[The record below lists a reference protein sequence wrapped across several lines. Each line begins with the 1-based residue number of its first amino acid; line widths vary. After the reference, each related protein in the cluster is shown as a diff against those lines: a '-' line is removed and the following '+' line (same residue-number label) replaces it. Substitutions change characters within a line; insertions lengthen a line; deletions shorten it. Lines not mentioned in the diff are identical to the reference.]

1 MSGLDFLKDALQT
14 ATESNLSGK
23 SVLILPIEKVELDP
37 ENPRKSYDA
46 ETIKELALSIHAVGQ
61 LQPISVRHAQ
71 DEKTYYCNFG
81 SSRTLAIKWLQENMP
96 DSPHAKTIE
105 AVLNNDFQ
113 PLAKLTENIQRSG
126 LTPLEIA
133 ESLSAQ
139 IAEGLT
145 PKEIGDTLGKDKTW
159 ISRHL
164 ALNDIDAY
172 TADLVKNKRILNVE
186 AILNFD
192 KIYKANDHYATCMI
206 ETLKEDDKVT
216 NALSRAWAKNLKD
229 NNLNPETVVI
239 ENDEPEI
246 AQIVTETVQPELTG
260 KETQVDQ
267 KEPQGVVI
275 SLENGL
281 KDEVAEAE
289 KILKEKGKRVNEKAS
304 KGISSELKAAYKD
317 GVLQSYTY
325 LLDVIANG
333 GEERSALAKQIL
345 ISLACEQQISV
356 NWLELSKHTDLL
368 NEVIVVLEAFKTI
381 GYVSPLNH
389 PSEQIL
395 VLVQQQPLV

>member
-145 PKEIGDTLGKDKTW
+145 PKELGDTLGKDKTW

-192 KIYKANDHYATCMI
+192 KIYKANEHYATCMI
-206 ETLKEDDKVT
+206 ETLKQDDKVT
-216 NALSRAWAKNLKD
+216 NALSRTWAKNLKD

-239 ENDEPEI
+239 GIDEPEN
-246 AQIVTETVQPELTG
+246 AQTVTDTVQPELNE
-260 KETQVDQ
+260 KVAQDD
-267 KEPQGVVI
+267 PQGAVI
-275 SLENGL
+275 SLESGL

-289 KILKEKGKRVNEKAS
+289 KALKEKGKRVNEKAS
-304 KGISSELKAAYKD
+304 KGVSVELKTAYKD